1 MWDPSSCSTVDFAKL
16 ANVSLSLGEDI
27 CIRMSICYVIQTDS
41 PIKAKTKQLL
51 EKRNKSFHHPRH
63 PDSHFF
69 LRPWSWTYTN
79 YTAGEATLIPELM
92 LQSERKGFSPG
103 FLPVVRHC
111 ACPSEGAQNRLLNR
125 ARCTNGSQVRDVCQE
140 GKCKRWL
147 SVSILEWATLL
158 VPPRGS

>member
-27 CIRMSICYVIQTDS
+27 CIRMSICYIIQTDS

-51 EKRNKSFHHPRH
+51 EKKNLCITLVIQIAISFW
-63 PDSHFF
+63 DSGPEPTQITQLGKPHSF
-69 LRPWSWTYTN
+69 PSW
-79 YTAGEATLIPELM
+79 M

-111 ACPSEGAQNRLLNR
+111 ACHSEGAQNRLLNR

-147 SVSILEWATLL
+147 SVSILERATLL